1 MKKMMSELKP
11 YNEQEEKI
19 SREYHLLANDIIASK
34 TQFLG
39 YPVNEKNGLEGF
51 YKWYLESGLIN
62 SMLINAGNPFQP
74 AHFSLHTFEI
84 EKKVIRYFSELF
96 QFPKNGS
103 WGMIGMGGT
112 DGNNHGVYFGKK
124 MLRGI
129 TGKLPVVYVSSE
141 AHYSNMRLA
150 DLQGLQVKL
159 IPADIEGKMDVAA
172 FAKALE
178 PDKPALIIYAM
189 GTTFKGAMDDISAL
203 NKVLQDRGVQNV
215 YRHVDAALF
224 GGYLP
229 FTRRKDLVSQKLL
242 QYDSIALSGHKFFG
256 IDEPCCVFLCRKE
269 VFDAQKNDKIPYLES
284 DMPMISCSRSA
295 LTPLKLYWL
304 LQTKGWYAYARQ
316 AVICIKNAK
325 FLHQELLKM
334 QWPAWRNEASNTVY
348 FKQPCRAIIEKYSLA
363 CDRDDRLCGDL
374 AHIVVMQHV
383 KQPLLERFL
392 KDLKKWKH

>member
-1 MKKMMSELKP
+1 MDELKP
-11 YNEQEEKI
+11 YNEQEHKLAA
-19 SREYHLLANDIIASK
+19 EYQNMAIEHLELK
-34 TQFLG
+34 KQFLG
-39 YPVNEKNGLEGF
+39 YPVNEDSGLESF

-62 SMLINAGNPFQP
+62 PLILNVGNPFQP
-74 AHFSLHTFEI
+74 SHFSLNTFEI

-96 QFPKNGS
+96 QFPKEGS
-103 WGMIGMGGT
+103 WGMIGTGGT

-178 PDKPALIIYAM
+178 PDKPALIIYAL

-256 IDEPCCVFLCRKE
+256 MSMNEME
-269 VFDAQKNDKIPYLES
+269 N
-284 DMPMISCSRSA
+284 SA
-295 LTPLKLYWL
+295 IGTRVGLLLTTLS
-304 LQTKGWYAYARQ
+304 T
-316 AVICIKNAK
+316 
-325 FLHQELLKM
+325 F
-334 QWPAWRNEASNTVY
+334 TV
-348 FKQPCRAIIEKYSLA
+348 SST
-363 CDRDDRLCGDL
+363 
-374 AHIVVMQHV
+374 
-383 KQPLLERFL
+383 
-392 KDLKKWKH
+392 